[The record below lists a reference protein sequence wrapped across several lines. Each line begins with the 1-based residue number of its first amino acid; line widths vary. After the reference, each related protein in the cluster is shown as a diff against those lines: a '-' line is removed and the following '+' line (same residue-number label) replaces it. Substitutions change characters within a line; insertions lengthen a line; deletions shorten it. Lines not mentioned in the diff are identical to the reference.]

1 MTVGLF
7 RSKKREMAAF
17 DAWADDLVEFGDLMD
32 LPYHYGGL
40 TPAQSAEIE
49 ARARSGRM
57 TRREGIAVVKELV
70 AENVRSRQAAGE
82 VIGAQA
88 ELHDVQAGS
97 TVWHNTH
104 GKGYVAQVINEDG
117 EHGAVVDFKQSGIQV
132 VVLPTTEMEI
142 WRD

>member
-1 MTVGLF
+1 MGLF
-7 RSKKREMAAF
+7 RSKKKKMASF

-32 LPYHYGGL
+32 LPCHYGGL

-49 ARARSGRM
+49 TRARSGRLS
-57 TRREGIAVVKELV
+57 RREGISVVKELV

-88 ELHDVQAGS
+88 ELHDVKAGS
-97 TVWHNTH
+97 TVWHNTL
-104 GKGYVAQVINEDG
+104 GKGYVAHVVNEDG
-117 EHGAVVDFKQSGIQV
+117 EHAAVVDFKQSGIQV
-132 VVLPTTEMEI
+132 VGLPTTEMEI